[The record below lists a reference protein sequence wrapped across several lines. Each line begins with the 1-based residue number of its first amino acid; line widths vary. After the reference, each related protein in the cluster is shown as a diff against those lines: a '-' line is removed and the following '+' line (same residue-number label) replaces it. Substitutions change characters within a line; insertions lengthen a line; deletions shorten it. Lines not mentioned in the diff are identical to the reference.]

1 MDPIIATQPK
11 RPVKG
16 RFAPS
21 PTGRMHAGNIYASL
35 LTWLMVKLQQGS
47 IVLRIEDLDKDR
59 SRVEYCDL
67 VMRDFEAFGLT
78 WDEGPYF
85 QSNRDDAYES
95 AFNALEESGL
105 VFPCFCSRADLK
117 AASAPHAQDKWV
129 YSGAC
134 SNLTRE
140 QQAEKRLEIE
150 AAGRPGPSY
159 RLRTTA
165 ATTPVTIQDMLQ
177 GPFSQDLASECG
189 DFIIRRADGGFAY
202 QLAVVID
209 DAAQGINFVSR
220 GIDLLSSSPQQAYL
234 QKLIGLPPV
243 DYAHF
248 PLLTAPDG
256 RRLAKRDKDASME
269 QLMDEYKTPEGIMG
283 HIAFVAGLIDQEYP
297 CTPDKLL
304 KHTNLEQLKTL
315 YNGVKQIPYN

>member
-1 MDPIIATQPK
+1 MTNIHTNPSK

-35 LTWLMVKLQQGS
+35 LTWLIVKLQDGQ
-47 IVLRIEDLDKDR
+47 IVLRIEDLDRER
-59 SRVEYCDL
+59 SRKEYCDL
-67 VMRDFEAFGLT
+67 VMRDFSDLGLT
-78 WDEGPYF
+78 WDEGPYY
-85 QSNRDDAYES
+85 QHDRDSAYES
-95 AFNALEESGL
+95 VFKALDSQGL

-134 SNLTRE
+134 SNLSADER
-140 QQAEKRLEIE
+140 ANRLQELE

-159 RLRTTA
+159 RLRTSA
-165 ATTPVTIQDMLQ
+165 ASTPIAIQDELQ
-177 GPFSQDLASECG
+177 GTFAQDLQVDCG
-189 DFIIRRADGGFAY
+189 DFIIRRADGGYAY

-209 DAAQGINFVSR
+209 DAAQGVTFVSR

-234 QKLIGLPPV
+234 QQLIGLPPV
-243 DYAHF
+243 SYAHF

-269 QLMDEYKTPEGIMG
+269 QLLACYKTPQGIIG
-283 HIAFVAGLIDQEYP
+283 HISHVVGLIEDDEP
-297 CTPDKLL
+297 CSPEELL
-304 KHTNLEQLKTL
+304 SAVSMERLSNLFS
-315 YNGVKQIPYN
+315 GVEKIPYR